1 MMIDEAVSTGF
12 YIKIISSFNETFNLF
27 LPGRVSPDRREEEAE
42 GAEDGGA
49 AGLGGARLHPG
60 LAATQH
66 SQYHAR
72 PGSL

>member
-1 MMIDEAVSTGF
+1 MKQSQLSTGF
-12 YIKIISSFNETFNLF
+12 YIKFFSSFNETFNLF